1 MTLENLFETAP
12 RQTEVSTLLPRVF
25 GERTS
30 KPAGYLVVGL
40 HTRGFLDV
48 STYHVRG
55 ITALMRQD
63 GSTRY
68 HDNGVVHAIL
78 RGNFSVDA
86 VRHRELCFPGIRS
99 SDNVLQQLR
108 VVRDCGYSFPYDF
121 SALGVNSAEG
131 STSVIVPDDQF
142 VRDRHYRPEMTDYI
156 RRTNKGALVLPCPTV
171 YYATSPDE
179 AQEAVRL
186 LKQQELEFR

>member
-1 MTLENLFETAP
+1 
-12 RQTEVSTLLPRVF
+12 
-25 GERTS
+25 
-30 KPAGYLVVGL
+30 
-40 HTRGFLDV
+40 
-48 STYHVRG
+48 
-55 ITALMRQD
+55 MRQD

-121 SALGVNSAEG
+121 SVLGVNSAEG

-142 VRDRHYRPEMTDYI
+142 VRDRHYRLEMTDYV